1 MRRCLAQ
8 IHNTHFPTH
17 PPTPPPKTSR
27 GLECITLPSRLG
39 LARVSVV
46 RGWGGPLAGRA
57 CIDDYICGREA
68 VHDHLTRWSG
78 IVAGDLTP
86 NQSPH
91 YLCTMKRSYLKLRHL
106 IDCGVTFV
114 GHGLKQDFRM
124 INILIP
130 PAQIVD
136 TVRLFHRPHK
146 RQLSLRFL
154 ASWVLRLNIQGNNH
168 DSIEDASA
176 ALALYKV
183 GEGVVVE
190 CVWSVADSWWMVSD
204 SHVCTVLRPVH
215 ICLAT
220 HASPPTKKISH
231 RCTWIWRK
239 RARCSRCWTPCTPG
253 ERRTAGSP

>member
-8 IHNTHFPTH
+8 IHNTHFTTH
-17 PPTPPPKTSR
+17 PPTPPPKTFR

-130 PAQIVD
+130 PGQIVD

-183 GEGVVVE
+183 GEKERGG
-190 CVWSVADSWWMVSD
+190 ARL
-204 SHVCTVLRPVH
+204 VC
-215 ICLAT
+215 C
-220 HASPPTKKISH
+220 
-231 RCTWIWRK
+231 
-239 RARCSRCWTPCTPG
+239 
-253 ERRTAGSP
+253 